1 MIPQSPDGQRNSHP
15 GSTGLQY
22 RSDVSFPALV
32 DCQVCGQGVAR
43 DHFLSSPIWF
53 QTDIGSQLCLCC
65 CAMWVYPGPLSPGTA
80 FQPTPSLESIL
91 ARLHKQMGQGS
102 ELDTLC
108 SAVVEPHVIWACPC
122 IPGGCPST
130 SDSVRPMLDL
140 PPLSFCMNVRNS
152 SFSLFI
158 WPKIACRGCG
168 YLRGVWFFIIILFS
182 LWFNRSGGIG
192 TNQDQMPRGQS
203 RVRLCHT
210 RPPHECAAGTATALG
225 GWKSQGGVWGVC
237 AQLITAMHCTAH
249 VPRAYWDRL
258 LFRASPLQPGPVSH
272 LPG

>member
-1 MIPQSPDGQRNSHP
+1 MVPDRHRQSALPLLLCGVGLPRTLIPRQAQH
-15 GSTGLQY
+15 
-22 RSDVSFPALV
+22 
-32 DCQVCGQGVAR
+32 
-43 DHFLSSPIWF
+43 SSPPP
-53 QTDIGSQLCLCC
+53 
-65 CAMWVYPGPLSPGTA
+65 V
-80 FQPTPSLESIL
+80 
-91 ARLHKQMGQGS
+91 RLHKQMGQDS

-108 SAVVEPHVIWACPC
+108 SAVTEPHVIWACPC
-122 IPGGCPST
+122 VPGGCPST

-210 RPPHECAAGTATALG
+210 RPPHECAAGTALG
-225 GWKSQGGVWGVC
+225 GWKSQGGVWGGLC
-237 AQLITAMHCTAH
+237 SADNCHALYCTC
-249 VPRAYWDRL
+249 P
-258 LFRASPLQPGPVSH
+258 
-272 LPG
+272 